1 MWLNANM
8 GRHRTRLILSS
19 RELHNVRRLHQTTG
33 DRRLKERLQFAL
45 RAATGRETLEDLAH
59 HLGRSRA
66 TIQNWL
72 AKFEADGI
80 AGLLDRATP
89 PGMLSPLSGEE
100 IQAQFKAGLESGRW
114 RSASEI
120 ATWLAT
126 HHGIERSRKSIYYW
140 IRKLDSRRR
149 RRKQK

>member
-1 MWLNANM
+1 M

-45 RAATGRETLEDLAH
+45 RAATGRETLEDLAR

-66 TIQNWL
+66 TIQTWL

-89 PGMLSPLSGEE
+89 PGRFSPLSGEE
-100 IQAQFKAGLESGRW
+100 IQAQLKAGLESGRW
-114 RSASEI
+114 RSASDI
-120 ATWLAT
+120 AAWLET
-126 HHGIERSRKSIYYW
+126 HHGIKRSRKSIYYW
-140 IRKLDSRRR
+140 IHNLGSRRTQ
-149 RRKQK
+149 RKPK